1 MNKTFVTAIT
11 VGSAGKTTLT
21 RHVLSAHTPAPAV
34 LSIESATP
42 AGDEVE
48 LFQRSDSRT
57 ILALKARL
65 IAPDPKRTLIIDA
78 GVTDSELCAQ
88 VLTELVEVGQ
98 LPSEM
103 TVVIPF
109 ESGRKCA
116 SGLEK
121 FAEKLPRAVRRVLVY
136 NLVRGEEKG
145 WAAALE
151 SAAGKQVADFCAS
164 SCIEVCPMP
173 VYYSPLLDTDSPY
186 HMLLDGSGVAGVAGI
201 DLDALREK
209 AAKARGN
216 VDAEARLGLALDG
229 IGFAKKALA
238 NLRAV
243 YDYLAQDTE
252 GGK

>member
-1 MNKTFVTAIT
+1 MKIYIVALPVGSIGKTAI
-11 VGSAGKTTLT
+11 AK
-21 RHVLSAHTPAPAV
+21 HVLAAHAPQPSI
-34 LSIESATP
+34 LSIESASP
-42 AGDEVE
+42 GGDEVE
-48 LFQRSDSRT
+48 LLSRDDERGGR
-57 ILALKARL
+57 ILKTRL
-65 IAPDPKRTLIIDA
+65 FAADGKHTTIIDS

-88 VLTELVEVGQ
+88 VLTELTEVGQ